1 MTKSLTSIF
10 QKVTDFSK
18 EHPKIFA
25 FLTKGAALLAGLTAG
40 VVALGAAF
48 WGVRAAIKQ
57 IEIAFKGVD
66 LISKLSPVRLAI
78 AGIVVGAVLVIKH
91 WTQVKE
97 FFVNLWEWLTEKFAA
112 VENFFGNIGNKV
124 GGFFKKLWPFGK
136 SSDNE
141 KVTAP
146 SEVANKNIST
156 ELKLPTNKSIA
167 NSNNKTLTNN
177 MTFNI
182 SGTADTKSVADEIA
196 KAVKQTSLDA
206 MYDSFY
212 VG

>member
-1 MTKSLTSIF
+1 
-10 QKVTDFSK
+10 
-18 EHPKIFA
+18 
-25 FLTKGAALLAGLTAG
+25 
-40 VVALGAAF
+40 
-48 WGVRAAIKQ
+48 
-57 IEIAFKGVD
+57 
-66 LISKLSPVRLAI
+66 
-78 AGIVVGAVLVIKH
+78 VIKH

-97 FFVNLWEWLTEKFAA
+97 FFVNLWEWLTEKFKA
-112 VENFFGNIGNKV
+112 VGDFFGNIGSKV

-156 ELKLPTNKSIA
+156 DLKLPTNKSIA

-206 MYDSFY
+206 MYDTPFY

>member
-1 MTKSLTSIF
+1 
-10 QKVTDFSK
+10 
-18 EHPKIFA
+18 
-25 FLTKGAALLAGLTAG
+25 
-40 VVALGAAF
+40 
-48 WGVRAAIKQ
+48 
-57 IEIAFKGVD
+57 
-66 LISKLSPVRLAI
+66 
-78 AGIVVGAVLVIKH
+78 VIKH

-97 FFVNLWEWLTEKFAA
+97 FFVNLWEWLTEKFTA
-112 VENFFGNIGNKV
+112 VGDFFGNIGSKV
-124 GGFFKKLWPFGK
+124 GGFFKKLWPFGNK
-136 SSDNE
+136 ESE
-141 KVTAP
+141 ATAKI
-146 SEVANKNIST
+146 ETENKVANT